1 MSLARQHVWVG
12 PEATSFE
19 ADCEACQARR
29 DEWSVSVYSVHSAHV
44 VGTLRAEADVGFLT
58 CRRGH
63 RIVVHRVGRGAPRFP
78 HAAMLPVAGAERSP
92 WPA

>member
-29 DEWSVSVYSVHSAHV
+29 DGWSVSVHSAHV
-44 VGTLRAEADVGFLT
+44 VGTLRREADVGFLT

-78 HAAMLPVAGAERSP
+78 HAAMQPVAGGERGP
-92 WPA
+92 WFAQ

>member
-1 MSLARQHVWVG
+1 MSADRQHVWVG

-29 DEWSVSVYSVHSAHV
+29 DEWSVSVQMAQAAHV
-44 VGTLRAEADVGFLT
+44 VGTLRREADVGFLT

-63 RIVVHRVGRGAPRFP
+63 RIVVHRVGRAQVRIPTGAIQSVATVDRGS
-78 HAAMLPVAGAERSP
+78 LPA
-92 WPA
+92 

>member
-1 MSLARQHVWVG
+1 MSAARQHVWVG

-29 DEWSVSVYSVHSAHV
+29 EQEWSISVDLDGALV
-44 VGTLRAEADVGFLT
+44 VGTLRREADVGFTT

-63 RIVVHRVGRGAPRFP
+63 RIVVHRVGRTSPRFP
-78 HAAMLPVAGAERSP
+78 LATASPVAGFERGHL
-92 WPA
+92 PA

>member
-1 MSLARQHVWVG
+1 MSVARQHVWVG

-29 DEWSVSVYSVHSAHV
+29 EQEWSISVDLDGALV
-44 VGTLRAEADVGFLT
+44 VGTLRREADVGFTT

-63 RIVVHRVGRGAPRFP
+63 RIVVHRVGRANPRFP
-78 HAAMLPVAGAERSP
+78 VATVHPAASVEHGPM
-92 WPA
+92 PA

>member
-19 ADCEACQARR
+19 ADCEVCQARR
-29 DEWSVSVYSVHSAHV
+29 DEWSVSVHSAHV
-44 VGTLRAEADVGFLT
+44 VGTLRREADVGFLT

-63 RIVVHRVGRGAPRFP
+63 RIVVHRVGRSTPRFP
-78 HAAMLPVAGAERSP
+78 YPAVQPAAGVEQRP
-92 WPA
+92 WLA